1 MEYSNM
7 GGRTGLLLTYLYN
20 HWITHA
26 PSRRVRNAFLRR
38 YLGSVGSGTAFQMN
52 CRFINGWNVHFGK
65 RNVINFGCLF
75 DGRVYP
81 IRIGNDVSIG
91 PEAVILS
98 MGHDPHSS
106 DFSSTGGEVII
117 GDHVWIAARA
127 MILPGVKIGEGAVV
141 AAGAVVTKEVA
152 PYTIVAGVPARP
164 VGERERHLNY
174 KLAYAPKLF

>member
-1 MEYSNM
+1 MS
-7 GGRTGLLLTYLYN
+7 GRTSLLLTYFYN
-20 HWITHA
+20 HWLTHV
-26 PSRRVRNAFLRR
+26 PSRRVRNAFLQRF
-38 YLGSVGSGTAFQMN
+38 LGSVGRGTSFQMD
-52 CRFINGWNVHFGK
+52 CRFFHGSNVYLGE

-98 MGHDPHSS
+98 MGHDPQSP
-106 DFSSTGGEVII
+106 DFSSTGGEVTI

-127 MILPGVKIGEGAVV
+127 MILPGVTIGDGAVV
-141 AAGAVVTKEVA
+141 AAGAIVTKDVD

-164 VGERERHLNY
+164 VGKRNGDLTY
-174 KLAYAPKLF
+174 KLSYAPKLF